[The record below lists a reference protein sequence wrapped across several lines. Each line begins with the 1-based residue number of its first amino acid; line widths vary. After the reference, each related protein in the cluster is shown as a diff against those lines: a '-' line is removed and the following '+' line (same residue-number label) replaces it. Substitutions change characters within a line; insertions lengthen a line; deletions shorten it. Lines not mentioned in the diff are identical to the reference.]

1 VGERRLWLSVE
12 KNREYS
18 KVFETTI
25 FDSDASG
32 KSGIF

>member
-18 KVFETTI
+18 KVSETTI
-25 FDSDASG
+25 FDSDASS